1 MTEGLRVSGRYYRMY
16 PPGSFLG
23 FAEKDLTLDLTET
36 AVVAV
41 DIYGPDEASNRN
53 YSGMLSDHSASE
65 SGTVIRER
73 IAPVL
78 GAARSVGL
86 PVIYLA
92 NSAPKIGLRESSYWE
107 NKWDTQH
114 VDVDDLYSEDGVD
127 PREYHS
133 GDSNVL
139 KYNRFSEPRTSDY
152 FVRKHTHS
160 GFFDTRLDTLLRN
173 LRVRTLVCVGFA
185 LDMCLGATMI
195 DALWRNYRVILL
207 RDCTYAIELPGIDL
221 PGAWTSR
228 WITYVECAIG
238 YTAMG
243 DAFVAECERI
253 CTARAGDVAT

>member
-1 MTEGLRVSGRYYRMY
+1 MTEGLRISGRYYRMY

-92 NSAPKIGLRESSYWE
+92 NSAPKIGLRESSYGE

-127 PREYHS
+127 PRE
-133 GDSNVL
+133 
-139 KYNRFSEPRTSDY
+139 
-152 FVRKHTHS
+152 
-160 GFFDTRLDTLLRN
+160 
-173 LRVRTLVCVGFA
+173 
-185 LDMCLGATMI
+185 
-195 DALWRNYRVILL
+195 
-207 RDCTYAIELPGIDL
+207 
-221 PGAWTSR
+221 
-228 WITYVECAIG
+228 
-238 YTAMG
+238 
-243 DAFVAECERI
+243 
-253 CTARAGDVAT
+253 